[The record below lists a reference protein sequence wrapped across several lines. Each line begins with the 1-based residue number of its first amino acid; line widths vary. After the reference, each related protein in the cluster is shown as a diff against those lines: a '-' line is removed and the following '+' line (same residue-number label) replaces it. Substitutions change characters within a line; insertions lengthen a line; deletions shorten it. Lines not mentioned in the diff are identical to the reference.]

1 MLDAAHI
8 IEVNDNGSD
17 HPENGIL
24 LEKGLHAAF
33 DANLWA
39 IEPTTLKIVA
49 RENGPSLK
57 EMGIHISKLPDSVA
71 KPHSQALN
79 ERYKQFLKKAGSILI
94 DIAD

>member
-33 DANLWA
+33 DAYLWA
-39 IEPTTLKIVA
+39 INPTTFEIVT
-49 RENGPSLK
+49 REDGPTLS
-57 EMGIHISKLPDSVA
+57 EMGIKINRLEYSVP
-71 KPHSQALN
+71 KPNSEALTVRWKSFN
-79 ERYKQFLKKAGSILI
+79 EKYVNNCK
-94 DIAD
+94 